1 MLIIFSLKKTKNKIL
16 YMQNTS
22 AALNI
27 IIYVN
32 TSIILKNK

>member
-1 MLIIFSLKKTKNKIL
+1 MLKKQKINLL

-27 IIYVN
+27 IIYAN
-32 TSIILKNK
+32 TSIILKDK